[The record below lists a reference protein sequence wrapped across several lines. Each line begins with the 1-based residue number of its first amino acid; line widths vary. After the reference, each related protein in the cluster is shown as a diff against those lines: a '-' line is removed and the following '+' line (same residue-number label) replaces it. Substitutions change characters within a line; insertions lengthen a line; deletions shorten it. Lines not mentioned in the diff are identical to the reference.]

1 MRLIFS
7 GLERAI
13 KIEPGFAAVLQIE
26 NQALFS
32 RIVLSLMKGNNED
45 SLEPYTLWDRDEKV
59 CFQNQSIFISDPL
72 NLPWDNK
79 SLIGEVIK
87 KMERELLEDEI
98 IRTEIESTERLLM
111 TNLMKLGVGLQS
123 QYEFSL
129 EWDFKRYLKM
139 LGFGIGIQIDRPYLD
154 NLISFVSLALDAGCN
169 KILTFVNLKT
179 FLTKSELERFYEYI
193 FFSKI
198 RVLLLENKVDES
210 YYKYEQK
217 NTVDQHFPEL

>member
-1 MRLIFS
+1 
-7 GLERAI
+7 
-13 KIEPGFAAVLQIE
+13 
-26 NQALFS
+26 
-32 RIVLSLMKGNNED
+32 
-45 SLEPYTLWDRDEKV
+45 
-59 CFQNQSIFISDPL
+59 
-72 NLPWDNK
+72 
-79 SLIGEVIK
+79 
-87 KMERELLEDEI
+87 
-98 IRTEIESTERLLM
+98 
-111 TNLMKLGVGLQS
+111 
-123 QYEFSL
+123 
-129 EWDFKRYLKM
+129 M

-217 NTVDQHFPEL
+217 NTVDQHFLEL

>member
-123 QYEFSL
+123 QYKFSL
-129 EWDFKRYLKM
+129 E
-139 LGFGIGIQIDRPYLD
+139 
-154 NLISFVSLALDAGCN
+154 
-169 KILTFVNLKT
+169 
-179 FLTKSELERFYEYI
+179 
-193 FFSKI
+193 
-198 RVLLLENKVDES
+198 
-210 YYKYEQK
+210 
-217 NTVDQHFPEL
+217 